1 MRRQGFRKQHRI
13 RRKTSF
19 LKNRY
24 FWLSFF
30 ILVIFGASSYF
41 LFFADFFQVK
51 EINISGNQK
60 ITTEDIKKEV
70 NSLLSINFMN
80 ISSKSI
86 FLTNFHNISSEILKK
101 FHQLASI
108 NFKRDFPNRITV
120 EAEERKPVAVFC
132 PDLNCYSVDKEGVA
146 FEKVEVIFSDFPRI
160 NNIEGKNNFSLGEK
174 IIDKDILNFIL
185 DTKKGLNEKSKI
197 TTEEFSLPSS
207 QRLNVKTKEKWE
219 IYFNLKGDLNWQLEK
234 LNLVLEKE
242 IPPEKRKDLE
252 YIDLRFTRVYFK
264 YR

>member
-1 MRRQGFRKQHRI
+1 MSRYRKPHRI
-13 RRKTSF
+13 RRKKSF

-24 FWLSFF
+24 FWLSLF
-30 ILVIFGASSYF
+30 IFVIFGASSYF

-51 EINISGNQK
+51 EIDISGNQK

-70 NSLLSINFMN
+70 SSLISINFMN
-80 ISSKSI
+80 FSSKSI
-86 FLTNFHNISSEILKK
+86 FLTNFRNINSEILKK
-101 FHQLASI
+101 FPQLVSI
-108 NFKRDFPNRITV
+108 SFKRDFPNRITV

-132 PDLNCYSVDKEGVA
+132 PDLNCYSIDIEGVA
-146 FEKVEVIFSDFPRI
+146 FEKVEVIFSYFPRI
-160 NNIEGKNNFSLGEK
+160 NNIEGKSSVSLGEN

-185 DTKKGLNEKSKI
+185 DANKGLAEKSKI
-197 TTEEFSLPSS
+197 IVEEFSLPSS

-219 IYFNLKGDLNWQLEK
+219 IYFNLKEDFNWQLEK

>member
-1 MRRQGFRKQHRI
+1 MRRQGFRRQHRI

-24 FWLSFF
+24 FWLSLF
-30 ILVIFGASSYF
+30 IFVIFGASSYF

-51 EINISGNQK
+51 EIDISGNQK

-70 NSLLSINFMN
+70 SSLLSINFMN
-80 ISSKSI
+80 FSSKSI
-86 FLTNFHNISSEILKK
+86 FLTNFRNINSEILKK
-101 FHQLASI
+101 FPQLASI
-108 NFKRDFPNRITV
+108 SFKRDFPNRITV

-132 PDLNCYSVDKEGVA
+132 PDLNCYSIDREGIA

-160 NNIEGKNNFSLGEK
+160 NNIEGKTSVSLGEN
-174 IIDKDILNFIL
+174 IINKDILNFIL
-185 DTKKGLNEKSKI
+185 DANKGLAEKSKI
-197 TTEEFSLPSS
+197 IVEEFSLPSS

-219 IYFNLKGDLNWQLEK
+219 IYFNLKEDFNWQLEK

-264 YR
+264 YH

>member
-1 MRRQGFRKQHRI
+1 MRRQGFRRQHRI

-24 FWLSFF
+24 FWLSLFVF
-30 ILVIFGASSYF
+30 VIFGTSSYF

-51 EINISGNQK
+51 EIDVSGNQK
-60 ITTEDIKKEV
+60 ITSEDIKKEID
-70 NSLLSINFMN
+70 SLLSINFMN

-86 FLTNFHNISSEILKK
+86 FLTNFRNINSEILKK
-101 FHQLASI
+101 FPQLASI
-108 NFKRDFPNRITV
+108 SFKRDFPNRLTV
-120 EAEERKPVAVFC
+120 EAEERKPIAVFC
-132 PDLNCYSVDKEGVA
+132 PDLNCYLIDKEGVV

-174 IIDKDILNFIL
+174 IIDKDTLNFIL
-185 DTKKGLNEKSKI
+185 DTKKGLNEKLKI
-197 TTEEFSLPSS
+197 TAEEFSLPSS

-234 LNLVLEKE
+234 LILVLEKE
-242 IPPEKRKDLE
+242 IPPEKRKYLE